1 MALGTARVDIGATF
15 DATAP
20 ANTLLYGNFLST
32 IQPAVVHGAP
42 QDVYAR
48 LVNWIWVGHSHEH
61 EIASG
66 GVIPNAAAHQSA
78 MVRRSL
84 AAI

>member
-1 MALGTARVDIGATF
+1 MALRTSRVDIGATL

-20 ANTLLYGNFLST
+20 ANRLLCGSILST

-42 QDVYAR
+42 HDVHAR
-48 LVNWIWVGHSHEH
+48 LVNWIRVGHSHQH